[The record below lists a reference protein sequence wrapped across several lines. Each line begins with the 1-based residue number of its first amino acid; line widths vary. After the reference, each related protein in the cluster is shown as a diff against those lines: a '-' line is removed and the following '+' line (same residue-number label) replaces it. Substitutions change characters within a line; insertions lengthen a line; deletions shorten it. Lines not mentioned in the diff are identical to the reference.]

1 MWSQV
6 QAASPVASSEAGP
19 EEQQRG
25 CGPLAPSS
33 RSKHAMCISQDGC
46 FYLLAGRSANLPLKD
61 LWRFDP
67 VQSRWEEVRCRGSRP
82 PCLQEHS
89 IVSWKGKL
97 YVFGGEIGFASTGET
112 PLWIFD
118 TGTSLWRKQQEQ
130 GRLGAGRQPTGRRGH
145 TCVIYNGAMH
155 LFGGYQDLKGSS
167 AELWGFHFDTEQ
179 WELLS
184 GGGAAVVGG
193 GGNNGGHNGGWTD
206 GSAAAELGPA
216 PRHSHT
222 CIVHQGAMWI
232 YGGLADLQ
240 ERSDFWSYHF
250 ETGRW
255 SRVRPSKGGPGE
267 LHGHAAVQAQGC
279 MYLFGGEHQGTANND
294 LWRFHFASETWE
306 KVVVEGNAPTP
317 RCRHVA
323 LVNPSMPTW
332 ADRVR
337 PSAADVDADGLWSA
351 SQTASAGDGHPRR
364 ASFRFKV
371 HPVSRLCSKRT
382 GSQDEDEDRY
392 AYGAQLASQVNLRS
406 LKEKLSSSRLVR
418 SISSGN
424 YGVGI
429 VRRDELQNLLDGGD
443 SSAGGT
449 PNLQP
454 STAIQKSLSSD
465 AVLEPSDSEPSTPRH
480 QLHIAV
486 RPLSEILPRNRDED
500 VVPGRLSPPPQSGRS
515 RRMTSSQSLTTF
527 SARGHNAVAPA
538 VLGGGSCCCSP
549 TTATTSPQE
558 HQHSPCEN
566 DVGSVKAPATAD
578 RSDLLIDLESRS
590 SAKLRQARRSTSSYT
605 SFSTL
610 SDGTGGS
617 CLQTPVVELSHSVSH
632 CSGYYSFAEDDPE
645 LQRDI
650 VNFLTGNGPRTSR
663 PVSLNAGR
671 SSEDSAVLEMNTFSV
686 AAQPGIQVVKQRA
699 KSWDRVSQR
708 VPSGSSTAVVLRG
721 SGQPRT
727 HLIQAI
733 KEESCHGTPVR
744 VKLSS
749 PSRTR
754 PEQHRWRLCFY
765 VFGGS
770 EQGAPG
776 MYRQPISIWQLY
788 I

>member
-6 QAASPVASSEAGP
+6 QAVCPPASPEGPTERQRSS
-19 EEQQRG
+19 
-25 CGPLAPSS
+25 GPLAPSS

-89 IVSWKGKL
+89 VVSWKGKL

-130 GRLGAGRQPTGRRGH
+130 GRVGGTAGRQPSGRRGH

-167 AELWGFHFDTEQ
+167 AELWGFHFEQ
-179 WELLS
+179 PLHRWPRNIVPSYTDKQTFRFVSPLLCEC
-184 GGGAAVVGG
+184 G
-193 GGNNGGHNGGWTD
+193 
-206 GSAAAELGPA
+206 
-216 PRHSHT
+216 
-222 CIVHQGAMWI
+222 I
-232 YGGLADLQ
+232 YGGLSDLQ
-240 ERSDFWSYHF
+240 ERADFWSYHF
-250 ETGRW
+250 ESGRW

-306 KVVVEGNAPTP
+306 KVLVDGTAPTP

-337 PSAADVDADGLWSA
+337 PSAADVDGDGLWSA
-351 SQTASAGDGHPRR
+351 AGEAGGDGQPRR

-382 GSQDEDEDRY
+382 GSQDEEEDRY
-392 AYGAQLASQVNLRS
+392 AYGGQLASQVNLRS

-424 YGVGI
+424 YGVGT

-449 PNLQP
+449 PRLQP

-465 AVLEPSDSEPSTPRH
+465 AVLEPSDSESSTPRH
-480 QLHIAV
+480 QIKIAV

-500 VVPGRLSPPPQSGRS
+500 VMPGRLSPPPQSGRS

-527 SARGHNAVAPA
+527 SARGHNAVAPVVA
-538 VLGGGSCCCSP
+538 SSCCCSP
-549 TTATTSPQE
+549 TAVSSATNPPE

-566 DVGSVKAPATAD
+566 DVTSVNAPTTAD
-578 RSDLLIDLESRS
+578 RTDLLIDLDSRS

-610 SDGTGGS
+610 SDGTGGGGS

-650 VNFLTGNGPRTSR
+650 VNFLTGNGPRSSR
-663 PVSLNAGR
+663 PVSLNAGGGGGGR
-671 SSEDSAVLEMNTFSV
+671 SSTDSAVVEMNTFSV

-699 KSWDRVSQR
+699 RSWDRVSQR
-708 VPSGSSTAVVLRG
+708 VPSGSSTAVVIRG

-749 PSRTR
+749 PSRGR

-776 MYRQPISIWQLY
+776 LYRQPISIWQLY